1 METLFLVA
9 GGLVFLA
16 GALTTGFASCL
27 TSRLIDEINERSP
40 TDQQLDTFRV
50 TEAILRRHQQLF
62 PDSLTRRRKNI
73 AALVGVLM
81 MIASVGLLLDY
92 ASLHDL
98 NRNQIVAPRQQTI
111 TGSLTA
117 GPVGRNSYRY
127 TFMVGDTEYSEWG
140 TLEGPER
147 KIGQEVLVY
156 YDPQNPAVNALV
168 RFEYSA
174 GQRAWDIGVGISV
187 LVFIAALSFVSIL
200 VATKARRR
208 PPATDQKL
216 P

>member
-1 METLFLVA
+1 GRA
-9 GGLVFLA
+9 GQESERA
-16 GALTTGFASCL
+16 G
-27 TSRLIDEINERSP
+27 
-40 TDQQLDTFRV
+40 V

-98 NRNQIVAPRQQTI
+98 NRNQVIAPRQQTV

-127 TFMVGDTEYSEWG
+127 TFTVGDTEYSEWG
-140 TLEGPER
+140 SPEAAGL
-147 KIGQEVLVY
+147 KVGQQVVVY

-168 RFEYSA
+168 RFEYSP
-174 GQRAWDIGVGISV
+174 GRRARDIGLGLMVILFVAMLG
-187 LVFIAALSFVSIL
+187 FVSIL
-200 VATKARRR
+200 FATNPRRMPR
-208 PPATDQKL
+208 VTGQ
-216 P
+216 